1 MDQESFERSTLASRP
16 EEVRELLHLGSSRPC
31 SRRDYVRMLMQ
42 RGTSL
47 LTLNRKSKDMAAL
60 VKYARE
66 LTDNKNGRDEILIE
80 CVSLNTSFFAEL
92 NLDIAFPRSPPAL
105 EYMSAPD

>member
-1 MDQESFERSTLASRP
+1 
-16 EEVRELLHLGSSRPC
+16 
-31 SRRDYVRMLMQ
+31 
-42 RGTSL
+42 
-47 LTLNRKSKDMAAL
+47 MAAL

>member
-1 MDQESFERSTLASRP
+1 MDQESFERSILASRP

-66 LTDNKNGRDEILIE
+66 LTDNKNGRDEIKKGKI
-80 CVSLNTSFFAEL
+80 
-92 NLDIAFPRSPPAL
+92 DIKEQQLL
-105 EYMSAPD
+105 EYSPINISID